1 MKTNEIKNLSN
12 SELKQKEIALNQ
24 EIFTLKFQKSTGQLG
39 NTSMIAKTKKD
50 LARVKT
56 ILKEMELSDKIERG

>member
-1 MKTNEIKNLSN
+1 MIVKASEIKNLSKT
-12 SELKQKEIALNQ
+12 ELKQKETALTQ
-24 EIFTLKFQKSTGQLG
+24 EIFNFKFQRSTGQLG

-56 ILKEMELSDKIERG
+56 ILKEIETSDKN

>member
-1 MKTNEIKNLSN
+1 MKANEIKNLSKP
-12 SELKQKEIALNQ
+12 ELKQKEINLNQ
-24 EIFTLKFQKSTGQLG
+24 EIFNLKFQKSTGQLG

-56 ILKEMELSDKIERG
+56 ILKEMEISGEIERG